1 MSDLVLHCLPMSHK
15 KDPRLILVNL
25 TPADEEPIFMTK
37 LFFFQLEAFKR
48 QHMAPEEKE
57 EEDVPPPP
65 SPPKGKPVVLPPNWK
80 TAKDA
85 EGKMYYYHTVTR

>member
-1 MSDLVLHCLPMSHK
+1 M
-15 KDPRLILVNL
+15 
-25 TPADEEPIFMTK
+25 
-37 LFFFQLEAFKR
+37 Q
-48 QHMAPEEKE
+48 PEEKPAE

>member
-1 MSDLVLHCLPMSHK
+1 
-15 KDPRLILVNL
+15 
-25 TPADEEPIFMTK
+25 MTK

>member
-1 MSDLVLHCLPMSHK
+1 
-15 KDPRLILVNL
+15 
-25 TPADEEPIFMTK
+25 
-37 LFFFQLEAFKR
+37 
-48 QHMAPEEKE
+48 MAPEGKTE

-85 EGKMYYYHTVTR
+85 EGKMYYYHTVTRYKFVCYYSCTVITVKIQRMIKIAVITVKLFNFTDINFCVL